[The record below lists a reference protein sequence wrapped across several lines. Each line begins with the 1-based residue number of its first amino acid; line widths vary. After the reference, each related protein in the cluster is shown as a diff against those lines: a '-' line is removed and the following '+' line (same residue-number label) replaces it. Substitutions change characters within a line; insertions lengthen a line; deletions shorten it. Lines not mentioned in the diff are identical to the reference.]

1 MIKLIMFAF
10 NKISYKDKRETI
22 FFMLHIY
29 KHIYKDFWTA
39 VGKKI
44 QSSPWNCYEIYIYF
58 LGNAFSSV
66 LGKHSFKIF
75 LPLSAHHGAP
85 LEVTKYATNNMPKRS
100 LSIKLKSGP
109 NLDVL
114 CLWELDPAPILR
126 KLWKAFWYKTCK
138 KRLNSEWWSFW
149 CSCSQ
154 KCGLS
159 GQYWILP

>member
-1 MIKLIMFAF
+1 
-10 NKISYKDKRETI
+10 
-22 FFMLHIY
+22 MLHIY
-29 KHIYKDFWTA
+29 KHIYRDFWAA

-44 QSSPWNCYEIYIYF
+44 QSSSWNCYEIFCCFFCLSPSQKTMESIF
-58 LGNAFSSV
+58 GNAFSSV

-85 LEVTKYATNNMPKRS
+85 SEITKYATNNMPKRS

-126 KLWKAFWYKTCK
+126 KLWKAFFWYKTCK

-149 CSCSQ
+149 CSCLQ

-159 GQYWILP
+159 GQYWTLP